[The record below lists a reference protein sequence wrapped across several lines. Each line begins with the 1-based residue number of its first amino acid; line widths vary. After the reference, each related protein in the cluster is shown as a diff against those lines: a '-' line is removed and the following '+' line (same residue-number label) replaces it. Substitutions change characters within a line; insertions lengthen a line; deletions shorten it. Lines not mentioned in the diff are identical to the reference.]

1 MGVAVVA
8 GELERVGRLGA
19 VVADATDER
28 RVVEGER
35 NPDDATVMI
44 SVTDDR
50 TDDDERRWRRR
61 AALLRR
67 RELLSPVE
75 VVDAVSSARH
85 AVRMLR
91 ASTSTTRRRRSPGHP
106 DCWTAPLR
114 CATQCPDS
122 RWTVSRAAHARRQQ
136 RCSPL
141 RLLLLM
147 RPHRH
152 RPRRNHGG
160 ACPQEQ

>member
-50 TDDDERRWRRR
+50 TEDDERR
-61 AALLRR
+61 
-67 RELLSPVE
+67 
-75 VVDAVSSARH
+75 
-85 AVRMLR
+85 
-91 ASTSTTRRRRSPGHP
+91 
-106 DCWTAPLR
+106 
-114 CATQCPDS
+114 
-122 RWTVSRAAHARRQQ
+122 
-136 RCSPL
+136 
-141 RLLLLM
+141 
-147 RPHRH
+147 
-152 RPRRNHGG
+152 
-160 ACPQEQ
+160 

>member
-75 VVDAVSSARH
+75 VVDAVSSASPCRSDASCFDVDDEAEEEPRPPRLLDRSAALRH
-85 AVRMLR
+85 SMPRFALDCVAGSTRKTTAALF
-91 ASTSTTRRRRSPGHP
+91 STSSALADAPSSSSP
-106 DCWTAPLR
+106 
-114 CATQCPDS
+114 S
-122 RWTVSRAAHARRQQ
+122 S
-136 RCSPL
+136 
-141 RLLLLM
+141 
-147 RPHRH
+147 
-152 RPRRNHGG
+152 
-160 ACPQEQ
+160 